1 MIGRKDGTVP
11 LSTTTPRSLVDQ
23 AIDGMREL
31 LADGEWAVGARIPP
45 EPELAAALG
54 VSRNTVREAVRALA
68 HTGVLEVRRG
78 DGTYVAASNEVAAM
92 MRRQVGRVDL
102 QHVLEVRHAI
112 ETQAAALAA
121 ERRSD
126 DDLQT
131 LTALMERRAAA
142 VEAGDSEAFAEA
154 DAEFHLGVVTA
165 THNPLLIEL
174 YAGFEETLRAT
185 IHLDD
190 ETAEIADEHAAVFE
204 AIRAQDADA
213 AAAAVT
219 GLLHTLAR

>member
-1 MIGRKDGTVP
+1 MP
-11 LSTTTPRSLVDQ
+11 LSTTTSRSLVDQ

-31 LADGEWAVGARIPP
+31 LTDGEWTVGTRIPP

-78 DGTYVAASNEVAAM
+78 DGTYVSASNEVAAM
-92 MRRQVGRVDL
+92 MRRRLGRVDL

-121 ERRSD
+121 ERRTED
-126 DDLQT
+126 DVRE

-142 VEAGDSEAFAEA
+142 VAAKDAAAFADA
-154 DAEFHLGVVTA
+154 DTEFHLGVVTA

-174 YAGFEETLRAT
+174 YAGFEGTLRT
-185 IHLDD
+185 MIHLDD
-190 ETAEIADEHAAVFE
+190 ETVDLADEHAAVFD
-204 AIRAQDADA
+204 AIRAQDPGA

-219 GLLHTLAR
+219 GLLHTLGG

>member
-1 MIGRKDGTVP
+1 MP

-23 AIDGMREL
+23 AIDGMRSL
-31 LADGEWAVGARIPP
+31 LADGEWNVGSRIPP

-68 HTGVLEVRRG
+68 HTGVLDVRRG

-92 MRRQVGRVDL
+92 MRRQVGRVDHR
-102 QHVLEVRHAI
+102 HVLEVRHAI
-112 ETQAAALAA
+112 ETSAAALAA
-121 ERRSD
+121 ERRTEE
-126 DDLQT
+126 DLRS
-131 LTALMERRAAA
+131 LTALMERREAAVAAA
-142 VEAGDSEAFAEA
+142 DAEAFAGA
-154 DAEFHLGVVTA
+154 DADFHVGVVAA

-190 ETAEIADEHAAVFE
+190 ETAELAEVHVAVFD
-204 AIRAQDADA
+204 AIRAQDPEA

-219 GLLHTLAR
+219 GLLHTLAH

>member
-1 MIGRKDGTVP
+1 MP

-31 LADGEWAVGARIPP
+31 LTDGEWAVGARIPP

-68 HTGVLEVRRG
+68 HTGLLEVRRG
-78 DGTYVAASNEVAAM
+78 DGTYVAAANEVAAM

-121 ERRSD
+121 QRRTD
-126 DDLQT
+126 DDLQA
-131 LTALMERRAAA
+131 LTAIMERRATA
-142 VEAGDSEAFAEA
+142 VAAGDADAFVDA

-174 YAGFEETLRAT
+174 YAGFEDTLRT
-185 IHLDD
+185 MIHLDD
-190 ETAEIADEHAAVFE
+190 ETDELADEHAAVLDG
-204 AIRAQDADA
+204 IRRQDPTA

-219 GLLHTLAR
+219 GLLHSLAR

>member
-1 MIGRKDGTVP
+1 MKGRHMP

-23 AIDGMREL
+23 AIDGMRAL

-102 QHVLEVRHAI
+102 AHVLEVRHAI
-112 ETQAAALAA
+112 ETRAAALAA
-121 ERRSD
+121 ERRSE
-126 DDLQT
+126 DDLRA
-131 LTALMERRAAA
+131 LTAIMERRAAA
-142 VEAGDSEAFAEA
+142 AAAGDADGFAEA

-174 YAGFEETLRAT
+174 YAGFEDTLRAT
-185 IHLDD
+185 IHLVD
-190 ETAEIADEHAAVFE
+190 ETAEIADEHLAVFD

>member
-1 MIGRKDGTVP
+1 MP

-23 AIDGMREL
+23 AIDGMRSL
-31 LADGEWAVGARIPP
+31 LADGEWNVGSRIPP

-92 MRRQVGRVDL
+92 MRRQVSRVDHR
-102 QHVLEVRHAI
+102 HVLEVRHAI
-112 ETQAAALAA
+112 ETSAAALAA
-121 ERRSD
+121 ERRTEE
-126 DDLQT
+126 DLRS
-131 LTALMERRAAA
+131 LTALMERREAA
-142 VEAGDSEAFAEA
+142 VRAADAEAFAAA
-154 DAEFHLGVVTA
+154 DADFHVGVVAA

-190 ETAEIADEHAAVFE
+190 ETTELADVHVAVFE
-204 AIRAQDADA
+204 AVRAQDPDA

-219 GLLHTLAR
+219 GLLHTLAH

>member
-1 MIGRKDGTVP
+1 MKGRHVP

-23 AIDGMREL
+23 AIDGMRAL

-92 MRRQVGRVDL
+92 MRRQVSRVDL
-102 QHVLEVRHAI
+102 AHVLEVRHAI
-112 ETQAAALAA
+112 ETRAAALAA
-121 ERRSD
+121 ERRSE
-126 DDLQT
+126 DDLRS
-131 LTALMERRAAA
+131 LTAIMERRAAA
-142 VEAGDSEAFAEA
+142 VADADADADAFAEA

-174 YAGFEETLRAT
+174 YAGFEDTLRAT

-190 ETAEIADEHAAVFE
+190 ETAEIADEHLAVFD